1 MCVYERVKER
11 EGGRE
16 GAREREREKV
26 IKKRNMKERK
36 GTSLYRENSWIN
48 SDRDTIF
55 SRNR

>member
-1 MCVYERVKER
+1 MCVYERERERER
-11 EGGRE
+11 EGGKE
-16 GAREREREKV
+16 GGREREKV

-36 GTSLYRENSWIN
+36 GTSLYRENLWIN